1 MYVTSPPARGTRRQ
15 AHDAEDPTQP
25 NPSGISRLSA
35 RTRDKLA
42 NSEKGQA
49 HHAGDMSSTER
60 ASEHAVPD
68 QNRSDAGSIDRGC
81 RPADRATVFLSGL
94 TPPARRAGLGL
105 AS

>member
-1 MYVTSPPARGTRRQ
+1 
-15 AHDAEDPTQP
+15 
-25 NPSGISRLSA
+25 
-35 RTRDKLA
+35 
-42 NSEKGQA
+42 
-49 HHAGDMSSTER
+49 MSSTER

-94 TPPARRAGLGL
+94 TPPSRRAGLGL